1 MSSMD
6 AASGPENHHF
16 SNRNRAFREF
26 HRQNSSPWASKTRCA
41 ESVTIVVVGLAYT
54 ACIIF
59 SHFYIFFH
67 KFSRNALKRILL
79 ENQSLSMANANCV
92 FVQDWSSKTAF
103 LRVNGEWV
111 HFDNFA
117 PRLSKT
123 THRALQQL
131 FESLFWTIFFLK
143 SWCKSYSKMY
153 YFAQVGHK
161 NHCCGK
167 ADFLKFYRFSYHF
180 LKIESVFLHHFLIP
194 N

>member
-1 MSSMD
+1 MFSS
-6 AASGPENHHF
+6 
-16 SNRNRAFREF
+16 RTC
-26 HRQNSSPWASKTRCA
+26 RQ
-41 ESVTIVVVGLAYT
+41 
-54 ACIIF
+54 
-59 SHFYIFFH
+59 
-67 KFSRNALKRILL
+67 
-79 ENQSLSMANANCV
+79 
-92 FVQDWSSKTAF
+92 KTAF

-180 LKIESVFLHHFLIP
+180 LKIDSVFLHHFLTP
-194 N
+194 NYHHLVKARFVPSPNALFCTTLGTILDFTPFWHFFLLFLSFSPFLSFYVVGKNVSLACVKRTTLKNLCRR